1 MINHET
7 HEIHERWRE
16 SLPASLYARRRPATL
31 RVPALRRGALQ
42 QTSLWETRFPHE
54 ACLVLAGQLDNV
66 FNSSFSVI
74 LKKRGLFYDV
84 TKPFFNVGCFGLVG
98 FKKARICVYTPKN
111 DSGAAVEK
119 EFDQMEEESDLKSF
133 EPVVE
138 EPASEIF
145 PDIVERTDDADD
157 DGLEDIAKETLQYI
171 LDAITDGTEIN
182 VHRNRTEMRFDVSGG
197 DSGIL
202 IGKKGQTLEAMQY
215 LLEKMVRDTNPKRL
229 RIKVD
234 VEGYLKSRE
243 DNLIKQSKNLAQ
255 KVKKTGKP
263 VVVGQMNPNDRRIV
277 HVALKG
283 HPGVR
288 TQSKGDGFIRKIL
301 ILPKKNS
308 RKKPNAQNANHR
320 FSKG

>member
-1 MINHET
+1 MDDCREYEAKTVEKAIKSASQELDIPES
-7 HEIHERWRE
+7 EIKYDIL
-16 SLPASLYARRRPATL
+16 SY
-31 RVPALRRGALQ
+31 G
-42 QTSLWETRFPHE
+42 
-54 ACLVLAGQLDNV
+54 
-66 FNSSFSVI
+66 SSGI
-74 LKKRGLFYDV
+74 
-84 TKPFFNVGCFGLVG
+84 FGLVG

-234 VEGYLKSRE
+234 VEECL
-243 DNLIKQSKNLAQ
+243 
-255 KVKKTGKP
+255 
-263 VVVGQMNPNDRRIV
+263 RINIV
-277 HVALKG
+277 
-283 HPGVR
+283 
-288 TQSKGDGFIRKIL
+288 
-301 ILPKKNS
+301 
-308 RKKPNAQNANHR
+308 
-320 FSKG
+320 